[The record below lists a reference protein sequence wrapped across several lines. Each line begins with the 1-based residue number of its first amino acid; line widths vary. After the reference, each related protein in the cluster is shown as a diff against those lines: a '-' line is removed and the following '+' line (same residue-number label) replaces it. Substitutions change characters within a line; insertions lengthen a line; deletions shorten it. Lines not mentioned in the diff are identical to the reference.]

1 MSAKQN
7 TRYGKNGNLRAPSTS
22 QARERG
28 RKGGKSTARKARER
42 KSLRE
47 AVELLL
53 SMPCNRSDY
62 SEQLAAIGLP
72 ETEQTNQMALTL
84 ALFNEAL
91 NGNVQAFNSMRD
103 TVGEKPVSRTELT
116 GKDGAALY
124 NNQPMSI
131 QQAKAFLQELEDSL

>member
-1 MSAKQN
+1 
-7 TRYGKNGNLRAPSTS
+7 
-22 QARERG
+22 
-28 RKGGKSTARKARER
+28 
-42 KSLRE
+42 
-47 AVELLL
+47 
-53 SMPCNRSDY
+53 MPCNRSDY

-91 NGNVQAFNSMRD
+91 DGNVQAFNSLRD